1 MHRNLSVRKNG
12 VKIKPFWWKLAYILK
27 TSYSLEHSVEN
38 VYVIDSVGDTK
49 NVEVNLKQKMQI
61 KLGNIVGK
69 IKFQFISKF
78 LRRNINKKKANLTF
92 ENSLCEPSKYR

>member
-1 MHRNLSVRKNG
+1 M
-12 VKIKPFWWKLAYILK
+12 
-27 TSYSLEHSVEN
+27 EHSFEN
-38 VYVIDSVGDTK
+38 VYVFDSVGDTK

-78 LRRNINKKKANLTF
+78 LRRNINKKANLTF
-92 ENSLCEPSKYR
+92 ENILREPSKYR